1 MQQGWWQWCGLSFVC
16 VRQAGLLMAG
26 GEMHTAYRD
35 EVLCLQV
42 CVLTGWLLG
51 KECCAEAGSL
61 VL

>member
-1 MQQGWWQWCGLSFVC
+1 LSFVC